1 MLQRALAMI
10 LVAFAFC
17 GVLGGAFAQEK
28 EPAKEGEVLDKIVR
42 MYLENA
48 TQADTVE
55 KNAMLCV
62 RADTPF
68 VGIAKG
74 GGADKVYSKK
84 IGDIVKE
91 QKQELQTLARKVPCT
106 VDSVKIDFT
115 DESLATARVTYSNE
129 FIKLRGVFTFSSEG
143 GSWKIA
149 SIVMESR
156 FPTKNNANLLLQQTD
171 RANDGPL

>member
-1 MLQRALAMI
+1 MFQRALAMI
-10 LVAFAFC
+10 LVLVAFC

-28 EPAKEGEVLDKIVR
+28 KPAKQAEALDKIVR
-42 MYLENA
+42 TYLENA

-55 KNAMLCV
+55 KNVMLCV

-74 GGADKVYSKK
+74 GGTDKVYSKK
-84 IGDIVKE
+84 IGDILKE
-91 QKQELQTLARKVPCT
+91 QKKELQGLARKVPCT
-106 VDSVKIDFT
+106 VESVKVDFI

-149 SIVMESR
+149 AVVMESR
-156 FPTKNNANLLLQQTD
+156 FPNQK
-171 RANDGPL
+171 